1 MTSFVLAIDLS
12 TYDMMWTETLT
23 EIRSYFRHGDYP
35 LAIRRTLD
43 ATFDS
48 DNRTLI
54 RRAITWGNTGH
65 ALLDNNKVPDEN
77 FIREGEDILVQLE
90 SSEAQK
96 SPAYGIDFLQA
107 NQVQKTYTSGHFSL
121 KPMDF
126 TIKAGEVVG
135 VVGENGNGK
144 TTLLRILSGY
154 LNQNT
159 GELRYYFQENDMPH
173 YYRVKNEVAFIPQR
187 IPRWFGSL
195 KDNLHFYASSNGFL
209 GEENE
214 LMTDFMLAR
223 FGLTKFSNLTWN
235 QLSSGYRTRF
245 EIAKILLKRPKLL
258 VLDEPLANLDIN
270 AQQTILN
277 DLRVLSKSF
286 RKPLAVVLS
295 SQQLHEVEKI
305 ADKVLFL
312 KNGQLLHTQTKEVEA
327 DTVIEI
333 EIKNE
338 RVELENAMEGIHFQ
352 IKYNGGYYM
361 VSSTNISSTD
371 LVKLL
376 FQKGIIVT
384 YFRDISQSTKRF
396 F

>member
-1 MTSFVLAIDLS
+1 
-12 TYDMMWTETLT
+12 MMWNETLT
-23 EIRSYFRHGDYP
+23 EIRSYFGHGDHA

-43 ATFDS
+43 AAFDT
-48 DNRTLI
+48 DDRELI
-54 RRAITWGNTGH
+54 RHVITWGNRGQ
-65 ALLDNNKVPDEN
+65 LVLDMGKLPDAQFLE
-77 FIREGEDILVQLE
+77 EGEGILRRLDDAPTPV
-90 SSEAQK
+90 SA
-96 SPAYGIDFLQA
+96 DTDTRFLQA
-107 NQVQKTYTSGHFSL
+107 TGIRKAYSSGHFSL
-121 KPMDF
+121 KPLDLS
-126 TIKAGEVVG
+126 IRAGEVMG

-154 LNQNT
+154 LNPDGGQ
-159 GELRYYFQENDMPH
+159 LQYYFGEQGGS
-173 YYRVKNEVAFIPQR
+173 YRVKQEVAFIPQR
-187 IPRWFGSL
+187 IPRWYGSL
-195 KDNLHFYASSNGFL
+195 KDNLHFYASINGFY
-209 GEENE
+209 EKENE

-223 FGLTKFSNLTWN
+223 FGLTRFANLSWN

-286 RKPLAVVLS
+286 RKPLGVVLS

-312 KNGQLLHTQTKEVEA
+312 KNGLLLHTQTRAVASE
-327 DTVIEI
+327 TVIEF
-333 EIKNE
+333 ETANE
-338 RVELENAMEGIHFQ
+338 RAELEKVLLPLGCQ
-352 IKYNGGYYM
+352 IKYNGGYYI
-361 VSSTNISSTD
+361 VSSAATAPGD
-371 LVKLL
+371 LLKTLL
-376 FQKGIIVT
+376 ENGIVLS

>member
-1 MTSFVLAIDLS
+1 
-12 TYDMMWTETLT
+12 MMWNETLT

-43 ATFDS
+43 AAFDT
-48 DNRTLI
+48 DNKTLI
-54 RRAITWGNTGH
+54 RKVITWGNVGH
-65 ALLDNNKVPDEN
+65 AMLDNNKVPDDK
-77 FIREGEDILVQLE
+77 FISEGEEILTQLE
-90 SSEAQK
+90 KAEAKKSVDGQTFFQAKNLQK
-96 SPAYGIDFLQA
+96 AYS
-107 NQVQKTYTSGHFSL
+107 SGHFSL
-121 KPMDF
+121 KSLDL

-154 LNQNT
+154 LNQNS
-159 GELRYYFQENDMPH
+159 GELKYYFEENNMPYH
-173 YYRVKNEVAFIPQR
+173 YQVKHEVAFIPQR
-187 IPRWFGSL
+187 IPRWFGTL
-195 KDNLHFYASSNGFL
+195 KQNLHFYASSNGFF

-286 RKPLAVVLS
+286 RKPLGVVLS

-312 KNGQLLHTQTKEVEA
+312 KNGQLLHTQTKELNTE
-327 DTVIEI
+327 TVIEI
-333 EIKNE
+333 EIQNE
-338 RVELENAMEGIHFQ
+338 RVELENALQGITYQ
-352 IKYNGGYYM
+352 IKYNGGYYQ
-361 VSSTNISSTD
+361 ISSIEINAVE
-371 LVKLL
+371 LVKHL
-376 FQKGIIVT
+376 FQKNISVT

>member
-1 MTSFVLAIDLS
+1 MI
-12 TYDMMWTETLT
+12 WNETLT
-23 EIRSYFRHGDYP
+23 EIRSYFSHGDYP

-43 ATFDS
+43 AAFDT
-48 DNRTLI
+48 DDRALI
-54 RRAITWGNTGH
+54 RSVITWGNRGQQ
-65 ALLDNNKVPDEN
+65 LLDGGKTPDEA
-77 FIREGEDILVQLE
+77 FLQEGEAILGRLE
-90 SSEAQK
+90 KAPAPSSSELGK
-96 SPAYGIDFLQA
+96 NYLQVSG
-107 NQVQKTYTSGHFSL
+107 VQKIYASGHFSL
-121 KPMDF
+121 KPVDLS
-126 TIKAGEVVG
+126 IQAGEVVG

-154 LNQNT
+154 LNPSAGDIN
-159 GELRYYFQENDMPH
+159 YYFREHGLLHH
-173 YYRVKNEVAFIPQR
+173 YQVKHEVAFIPQR
-187 IPRWFGSL
+187 IPRWYGSL
-195 KDNLHFYASSNGFL
+195 RDNLHFYASVNGFY

-223 FGLTKFSNLTWN
+223 FGLTRFANLTWS

-258 VLDEPLANLDIN
+258 ILDEPLANLDIN

-286 RKPLAVVLS
+286 RKPLGVVLS

-312 KNGQLLHTQTKEVEA
+312 KNGQLLHTQTKEATA

-333 EIKNE
+333 ETQND
-338 RVELENAMEGIHFQ
+338 RAELEKALAGYTYQ
-352 IKYNGGYYM
+352 IKYNGGYY
-361 VSSTNISSTD
+361 SISTSGVPASE
-371 LVKLL
+371 LVKSL
-376 FQKGIIVT
+376 FDKGISIS

>member
-1 MTSFVLAIDLS
+1 
-12 TYDMMWTETLT
+12 MMWTETLT

-43 ATFDS
+43 AAFDT
-48 DNRTLI
+48 DNRQLI
-54 RRAITWGNTGH
+54 REAINWGNRGQN
-65 ALLDNNKVPDEN
+65 ALDAGQTPDES
-77 FIREGEDILVQLE
+77 FMAAGETLLSKLQAA
-90 SSEAQK
+90 EAQI
-96 SPAYGIDFLQA
+96 SADAHHDFLKA
-107 NQVQKTYTSGHFSL
+107 TGLQKAYHSGHFTL
-121 KPMDF
+121 KAINI
-126 TIKAGEVVG
+126 TIRAGEVVG

-154 LNQNT
+154 LGTDT
-159 GELRYYFQENDMPH
+159 GNLQYDFRKEHFLREYQ
-173 YYRVKNEVAFIPQR
+173 VKHEVAFIPQR
-187 IPRWFGSL
+187 IPRWYGSL
-195 KDNLHFYASSNGFL
+195 KENLHFYASVNGFF

-223 FGLTKFSNLTWN
+223 FGLTRYANLTWN

-245 EIAKILLKRPKLL
+245 EIAKILLKRPRLL
-258 VLDEPLANLDIN
+258 ILDEPLANLDIN

-286 RKPLAVVLS
+286 RKPLGVVLS

-312 KNGQLLHTQTKEVEA
+312 KNGQLLHTQTRESNAE
-327 DTVIEI
+327 TVIEI
-333 EIKNE
+333 ETQNE
-338 RVELENAMEGIHFQ
+338 RADLEKVLGTLQYQ
-352 IKYNGGYYM
+352 IKYNGGYYI
-361 VSSTNISSTD
+361 VSTTEISTRE
-371 LVKLL
+371 LVKKL
-376 FQKGIIVT
+376 FDQGIQIT

>member
-1 MTSFVLAIDLS
+1 
-12 TYDMMWTETLT
+12 MMWTETLT
-23 EIRSYFRHGDYP
+23 EIRSYFRHGDYS

-43 ATFDS
+43 AAFDT
-48 DNRTLI
+48 DNKTMI
-54 RRAITWGNTGH
+54 RQVITWGNLGQ
-65 ALLDNNKVPDEN
+65 ALLDGGKTPDEK
-77 FIREGEDILVQLE
+77 FIAEGEAILTQLE
-90 SSEAQK
+90 NTEAKK
-96 SPAYGIDFLQA
+96 STDGQTFLQA
-107 NQVQKTYTSGHFSL
+107 MQLHKTYTSGHFSL
-121 KPMDF
+121 RSLDF
-126 TIKAGEVVG
+126 TIHAGEVVG

-154 LNQNT
+154 LNQNA
-159 GELRYYFQENDMPH
+159 GDLKYYFARNSMPYH
-173 YYRVKNEVAFIPQR
+173 YQIKHEVAFIPQR
-187 IPRWFGSL
+187 IPRWYGTL
-195 KDNLHFYASSNGFL
+195 KENLHFYASSNGFF

-286 RKPLAVVLS
+286 RKPLGVILS

-312 KNGQLLHTQTKEVEA
+312 KNGQLLHTQTKELNQE
-327 DTVIEI
+327 TVIEI

-338 RVELENAMEGIHFQ
+338 RAELEQVLEGITHQ
-352 IKYNGGYYM
+352 IKYNGGYYQI
-361 VSSTNISSTD
+361 STHQMNAIE
-371 LVKLL
+371 LVKHL
-376 FQKGIIVT
+376 FENNLSVT

>member
-1 MTSFVLAIDLS
+1 
-12 TYDMMWTETLT
+12 MWTETLT

-35 LAIRRTLD
+35 LALRRTLD
-43 ATFDS
+43 AAYDS
-48 DNRTLI
+48 DDKTLI
-54 RRAITWGNTGH
+54 RRSIAWANAGH
-65 ALLDNNKVPDEN
+65 AFLDNNKTPDAS
-77 FIREGEDILVQLE
+77 FVTEGEEILNRLE
-90 SSEAQK
+90 NITSAGNISDMEFLRANGLQK
-96 SPAYGIDFLQA
+96 VYS
-107 NQVQKTYTSGHFSL
+107 SGHFSL
-121 KPMDF
+121 KSLNL

-154 LNQNT
+154 LNQSAGSLT
-159 GELRYYFQENDMPH
+159 YYFQENEMPYH
-173 YYRVKNEVAFIPQR
+173 YQVKQEVAFIPQR

-195 KDNLHFYASSNGFL
+195 KQNLHFYASANGFY

-223 FGLTKFSNLTWN
+223 FGLTKFANLKWS

-258 VLDEPLANLDIN
+258 ILDEPLANLDIN

-286 RKPLAVVLS
+286 RKPLGVVLS

-312 KNGQLLHTQTKEVEA
+312 KNGQLLHTQTKEAAQE
-327 DTVIEI
+327 TVIEI

-338 RVELENAMEGIHFQ
+338 RAELEKVLAEYTFQ

-361 VSSTNISSTD
+361 ISAPDISSTD
-371 LVKLL
+371 LIRHI
-376 FQKGIIVT
+376 FQNGITVT